1 MHLRLLSFLLLAGTV
16 TACGAPAPS
25 TPRTGVESQTTPIFG
40 GTDTPLPAATRVVKV
55 NDDCTGTQINMRWVL
70 TAKHCVTKDTGNT
83 VTLPTGETVSVSSSG
98 VNRHMSLDV
107 AVLRLVKD
115 VLVPPVAQQLYGG
128 AVPLGTALRCMGY
141 SQKDLSGTWGTLRE
155 AMLTVGTVNPDE
167 YVLPQNTAKQ
177 SVYGG
182 DSGGPCYLMEGGTGR
197 LAGVIV
203 KYSSTTFD
211 SYILR
216 SDRFD
221 VWMAKIVYSKDVVEP
236 DAAKMKVTA
245 LSPGPDGGTDA
256 KVLVADVDGV
266 NGADLIFPESTRVQ
280 VALATGTGEF
290 QQLKPTPLSPGS
302 GWDTNAQVVDMTGDG
317 KADFA
322 FISDTQLWVAKSNGT
337 GTFDAPKA
345 TTLGSGGG
353 WLKGAQLADV
363 DGKNGADFVWVGTD
377 ALYVGLSKGDGT
389 VFPPTLRKKWTDT
402 GWDRRASFV
411 QVDGFNGADF
421 VFPGEANVW
430 AYALNAL
437 GDIGPEMK
445 TPYVY
450 AGPWEPYVHMADITA
465 DGKADWVAIR
475 GHVIARQPATVLGH
489 FAPMLATPI
498 EFWTDW
504 ETRKVE
510 LVDMNGD
517 GRADFVAHD
526 PGALYVKLAREEG
539 GFGPML
545 LQTTGGPLGEFA
557 RFADVNGDKKADA
570 YYIDD
575 DVITVKLSVL
585 STTAHLPISDG
596 TPSEVFDP
604 WAIIAYLPKY
614 AGWGIANPLER
625 LCGGDPR
632 CWWAVGLKSKDSK
645 GGKSAG
651 LLASLRVG
659 PQGMT
664 GVRALLAEHSV
675 DSGWDWTRAQEL
687 LAAVDLDGN
696 GRDELVLRD
705 ERGLAVLGDDGQGTQ
720 QLRQAHAWE
729 VPVGDWTPRHDDRLE
744 GTGDVDGD
752 GRVELLFTNKEGAL
766 GLLRLGQTGLEPL
779 AVYPSETDL
788 GGNRLHH
795 GTRLE
800 AVADHDGDGRTDAV
814 LRGEAGWTML
824 AGSPKGLEP
833 VGFIPYGD
841 VLGEDP
847 LDEETS
853 VVAVG
858 RFLGLEG
865 RELLVRSHH
874 GLTLVRPVQGMLEPL
889 MFIPYGEPLG
899 EWPLEPDYRVLRAGD
914 VDGDGRDELLVQG
927 KEGVTLATLA
937 HGKPEP
943 LSVWRRGEDVGGWTL
958 EYDDTF
964 APAGDLDGDQLGD
977 LVVRRES
984 GLGVVSWGRQGE
996 VSLRWSMALGRSQ
1009 DGVSDTV
1016 ASGLLADLDGDGV
1029 RELLAAELCV
1039 QPVSVPLTQ

>member
-1 MHLRLLSFLLLAGTV
+1 MHLRLFSSLLLACAV
-16 TACGAPAPS
+16 TACGSPPPS
-25 TPRTGVESQTTPIFG
+25 SPEAGLGSQTAPIFN
-40 GTDTPLPAATRVVKV
+40 GTDIPFPIVTRVVKV
-55 NDDCTGTQINMRWVL
+55 NIDDCTGTLINLRWVL
-70 TAKHCVTKDTGNT
+70 TARHCIKKVTGNT
-83 VTLPTGETVSVSSSG
+83 VTLATGETVGVNASG
-98 VNRHMSLDV
+98 VMPHSSLDV
-107 AVLRLVKD
+107 ALLRLVKD
-115 VLVPPVAQQLYGG
+115 VVVPPVAQQLYAGP
-128 AVPLGTALRCMGY
+128 VPLGTPLRCMGY
-141 SQKDLSGTWGTLRE
+141 SQKTLADTFGTLRE
-155 AMLTVGTVNPDE
+155 AMLTVGTVNPYQ
-167 YVLPQNTAKQ
+167 YVLPRNSAGQ
-177 SVYGG
+177 SVFKG
-182 DSGGPCYLMEGGTGR
+182 DSGGPCYVMEGATFR
-197 LAGVIV
+197 LAGVIAEFH
-203 KYSSTTFD
+203 SETFD
-211 SYILR
+211 SYIVR
-216 SDRFD
+216 ADRFD
-221 VWMAKIVYSKDVVEP
+221 EWMAKIVYAKTVVEP
-236 DAAKMKVTA
+236 DPLKEMVTL
-245 LSPGPDGGTDA
+245 LSPGPAGGTGA

-266 NGADLIFPESTRVQ
+266 NGVDLIFPESTRVQ
-280 VALATGTGEF
+280 VALAKGNGEF
-290 QQLKPTPLSPGS
+290 QQLKPTPLSPGAS
-302 GWDTNAQVVDMTGDG
+302 WDTNAQMVDMTGDG

-337 GTFDAPKA
+337 GTFDAPRA
-345 TTLGSGGG
+345 TPLGGGG

-402 GWDRRASFV
+402 GWDRRPHFA

-430 AYALNAL
+430 AYALNAS
-437 GDIGPEMK
+437 GDVGPEMK
-445 TPYVY
+445 TPYLY
-450 AGPWEPYVHMADITA
+450 AGPWEPYVHLADITA

-475 GHVIARQPATVLGH
+475 GHVLYRQPATTLGH

-498 EFWTDW
+498 EFWPEW
-504 ETRKVE
+504 EKRDAT

-517 GRADFVAHD
+517 GRADFVAQD
-526 PGALYVKLAREEG
+526 PGAVYVKLAREEG

-545 LQTTGGPLGEFA
+545 LHATGGPLGELA

-570 YYIDD
+570 LYIDD
-575 DVITVKLSVL
+575 AIVTVKLSVL
-585 STTAHLPISDG
+585 STTAHLPFSDG

-604 WAIIAYLPKY
+604 SVIIAYISKH
-614 AGWGIANPLER
+614 AGWGLANPLER
-625 LCGGDPR
+625 LCGGVPG
-632 CWWAVGLKSKDSK
+632 CWWAIPLTSKDTN
-645 GGKSAG
+645 GGKSSG
-651 LLASLRVG
+651 LLASLRVDA
-659 PQGMT
+659 QGMT
-664 GVRALLAEHSV
+664 GVRALLAEHAV

-705 ERGLAVLGDDGQGTQ
+705 GRGLAVLGDDGQGTQ
-720 QLRQAHAWE
+720 RLRQAHAWE
-729 VPVGDWTPRHDDRLE
+729 LPVGDWTPRPDDRLE

-752 GRVELLFTNKEGAL
+752 GRVELLFTSKEGAL

-779 AVYPSETDL
+779 AVYPPETEL

-795 GTRLE
+795 EARLE

-824 AGSPKGLEP
+824 AGTPKGLEP

-847 LDEETS
+847 LDPETS
-853 VVAVG
+853 VVATG

-874 GLTLVRPVQGMLEPL
+874 GLTLVRPVQGMLEPVT
-889 MFIPYGEPLG
+889 FIPYGEPVG
-899 EWPLEPDYRVLRAGD
+899 EWPLEPDHRVLRAGD

-937 HGKPEP
+937 HGHPEP

-958 EYDDTF
+958 EHDDAF

-984 GLGVVSWGRQGE
+984 GLGVVSWGRRGE
-996 VSLRWSMALGRSQ
+996 LSVRWSMALGRSQ
-1009 DGVSDTV
+1009 DGASDTV

-1039 QPVSVPLTQ
+1039 QPGQQ